1 MALLHLGMILK
12 CGHRFLADIF
22 DFKTKYKTINKFL
35 M

>member
-1 MALLHLGMILK
+1 MALLHLRMIL
-12 CGHRFLADIF
+12 RFGYRFPVDIL